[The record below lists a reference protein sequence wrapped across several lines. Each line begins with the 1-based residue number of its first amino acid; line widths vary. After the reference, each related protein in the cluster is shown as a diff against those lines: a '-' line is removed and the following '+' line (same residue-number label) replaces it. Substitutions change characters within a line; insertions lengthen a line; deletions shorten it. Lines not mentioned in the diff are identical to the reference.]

1 MPTLNEYITH
11 LRSLPASE
19 WDTYLSA
26 NSGLPGPRG
35 NLTLADAVAE
45 VGDETIFRHLLTYA
59 PTIAPTNTP
68 GEFLAFC
75 GTVGFGKLLIE
86 GHQPDALSILRASA
100 NDPRWR
106 VREGTAIALQHFGD
120 HDMVALIDYMMDW
133 HRGTLYEQRAV
144 AAALCEPRLLK
155 NPEHVARVLNILDAI
170 TAGILTVTNRKADDF
185 IALRKGLAYCWSVAV
200 VALPEHGKL
209 LMEKWLASSDK
220 DIRWLMRENL
230 KKDRLKRMDTAW
242 VEKLTIQS
250 K

>member
-1 MPTLNEYITH
+1 MPTLSDYITQ

-45 VGDETIFRHLLTYA
+45 VGDEAIFRHLLSYDA
-59 PTIAPTNTP
+59 TIAPTNTP

-75 GTVGFGKLLIE
+75 GTVGFGNLLID
-86 GHQPDALSILRASA
+86 HHPDALAILRASA

-120 HDMVALIDYMMDW
+120 HDMSALIDHMMDW

-155 NPEHVARVLNILDAI
+155 NPEHVARVLDILDAI
-170 TAGILTVTNRKADDF
+170 TARLLTVTDRKAEDF

-200 VALPEHGKL
+200 VALPERGKP

-230 KKDRLKRMDTAW
+230 KKDRLKRMDAQW
-242 VEKLTIQS
+242 GGNYS